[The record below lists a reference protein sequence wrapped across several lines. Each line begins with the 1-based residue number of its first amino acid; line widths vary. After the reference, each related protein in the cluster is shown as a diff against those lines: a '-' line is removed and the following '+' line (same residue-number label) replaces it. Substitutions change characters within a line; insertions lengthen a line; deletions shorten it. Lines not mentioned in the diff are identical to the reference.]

1 MFKTNATLRKWHII
15 GFFWIVIVGSLLH
28 FTYEWSG
35 KSTIV
40 GYFSPVNES
49 VWEHLKLGYFS
60 LTFFM
65 LIDYWI
71 LRNKTTGY
79 FLAKALGILSMNLFI
94 VIINFIY
101 ETVTDKSSTIFHI
114 ILFLVGAFI
123 CQWVSLYIMKRNV
136 KDRLNKVGLFVYVA
150 LGFLHVVLTPFQIG
164 KEAFRIIYGISKVL

>member
-1 MFKTNATLRKWHII
+1 MFKTNTTLRKWHLI

-40 GYFSPVNES
+40 GYFSPVNET

-65 LIDYWI
+65 LIDYWP

-79 FLAKALGILSMNLFI
+79 FAAKALGIISMNLFI
-94 VIINFIY
+94 LLINFIY
-101 ETVTDKSSTIFHI
+101 ETVTNRSNIIFHI
-114 ILFLVGAFI
+114 VLFIAGALI
-123 CQWVSLYIMKRNV
+123 CQYVSIKVMRKDV
-136 KDRLNKVGLFVYVA
+136 KSNLNKIGLFVYIA
-150 LGFLHVVLTPFQIG
+150 IGLLLIVLTPFQIEKTAFLNILSV
-164 KEAFRIIYGISKVL
+164 KEM